1 MAETGGSAGSANF
14 SKIGEASGSSGFAQD
29 TSTADTISAIGKS
42 LTNKGLEIDIE
53 NKAIEKEKKAKR
65 DAAGIKISNAFIA
78 MGPQLK
84 QLGQESYNQAQN
96 EVEALREQMFTAI
109 DAKDPKA
116 QADVMIR
123 LNEMKTRHAGD
134 AEGLTTLIDSWE
146 SETVSTDAMTE
157 EQMSIM
163 ENFASN
169 PTKRVVYGENN
180 VMMYEW
186 DVPMLDENGEP
197 VLDESGEPKMETIDP
212 PLSIQDMQDMIV
224 TKQTE
229 NGVKMV
235 DLEQRFKEDFQN
247 NTPPRNAEIKRQVA
261 EIIPMD
267 KKGIRDWLHGNPAEH
282 HGLDVHG
289 YLVDL
294 MSKDF
299 NTFKKLGLNVD
310 DYPQW
315 DTDNNGTIEGDEV
328 PQEFKD
334 NLIKNV
340 MDVKDLEISHDIISE
355 IYSTRIKNNMM
366 GKGSD
371 NKNYHPEDNILL
383 GDTGADQSAEA
394 KAARLEQLTKLR
406 SLKDPD
412 VLKTL
417 GGLTKEQ
424 IAAEIG
430 FTSLSDQIFNPELN
444 NGQGG
449 MESIASYIPDAKK
462 ATGKTAED
470 YLK

>member
-14 SKIGEASGSSGFAQD
+14 SKIGEAIGA
-29 TSTADTISAIGKS
+29 ADTYKDSSAVDTVSAIGKS
-42 LTNKGLEIDIE
+42 LTDKGLEIDIE
-53 NKAIEKEKKAKR
+53 NKAIEKDKKTKR
-65 DAAGIKISNAFIA
+65 NAAGVKISNAFIA

-84 QLGQESYNQAQN
+84 QLGQESYTQAQN
-96 EVEALREQMFTAI
+96 EVEALREQMFAAI

-123 LNEMKTRHAGD
+123 LNEMKTRHSGD

-157 EQMSIM
+157 EQMLVM

-169 PTKRVVYGENN
+169 PTKRTVYGENN
-180 VMMYEW
+180 MMMYEW
-186 DVPMLDENGEP
+186 DVDTGDVDKEGNPIMDTQRHS
-197 VLDESGEPKMETIDP
+197 V
-212 PLSIQDMQDMIV
+212 QDMQDMIV

-229 NGVKMV
+229 NGVKMI

-247 NTPPRNAEIKRQVA
+247 NSPPNNAAIRRQVGDV
-261 EIIPMD
+261 IPMD

-315 DTDNNGTIEGDEV
+315 DVNGTPGIQADEV

-334 NLIKNV
+334 DLIKNV

-355 IYSTRIKNNMM
+355 IYSTRIKNNMI
-366 GKGSD
+366 GKGTD

-394 KAARLEQLTKLR
+394 KTARLEQLTTLQ
-406 SLKDPD
+406 SLKDPE
-412 VLKTL
+412 VLKNL
-417 GGLTKEQ
+417 AGLTKEQ
-424 IAAEIG
+424 IAKDIG
-430 FTSLSDQIFNPELN
+430 FDSLSAVIFNPELN
-444 NGQGG
+444 GGKGG